1 MAPHN
6 IYGGV
11 ALSLGGAVLLAAC
24 GGGGGD
30 DPPTPGPANGTLRV
44 QMTDAPACGYDHVYV
59 TVNRVRVNGSPDAD
73 DNGSGWVDIP
83 VSPAQRIDLLSLTNG
98 VLATLGQTAL
108 PAGNY
113 QQIRLVLSPNS
124 GNALSNSVVPTGGT
138 ETALDTPSAAQ
149 SGYKII
155 RPFTVAPDT
164 LTDLILDFD
173 ACKSVVPRGN
183 GGYNLK
189 PVVTALPVVVSG
201 KVSGALTPAQAGAT
215 VYAER
220 GGLVVKSTVADAN
233 GNFVLS
239 PIEQSTSS
247 GNVDVVIVPTG
258 RATGIVRSVPVVA
271 GSNTVVSTQGAPID
285 LPVSTIRTASGTVS
299 PASAQASLRAIQ
311 NTSGQNFTISTTFAN
326 VTSGA
331 YSMALPAAAPMVGT
345 YSTTLPIPLTAASTA
360 AGKYTIEA
368 TSINGPIQTQPADVS
383 GGNVGANFAF

>member
-1 MAPHN
+1 M
-6 IYGGV
+6 
-11 ALSLGGAVLLAAC
+11 
-24 GGGGGD
+24 
-30 DPPTPGPANGTLRV
+30 
-44 QMTDAPACGYDHVYV
+44 
-59 TVNRVRVNGSPDAD
+59 
-73 DNGSGWVDIP
+73 
-83 VSPAQRIDLLSLTNG
+83 
-98 VLATLGQTAL
+98 
-108 PAGNY
+108 
-113 QQIRLVLSPNS
+113 
-124 GNALSNSVVPTGGT
+124 VPTGGT

>member
-1 MAPHN
+1 M
-6 IYGGV
+6 
-11 ALSLGGAVLLAAC
+11 
-24 GGGGGD
+24 
-30 DPPTPGPANGTLRV
+30 R
-44 QMTDAPACGYDHVYV
+44 
-59 TVNRVRVNGSPDAD
+59 
-73 DNGSGWVDIP
+73 
-83 VSPAQRIDLLSLTNG
+83 
-98 VLATLGQTAL
+98 
-108 PAGNY
+108 AGNY

-124 GNALSNSVVPTGGT
+124 GNTLSNSVVPTGGA

-201 KVSGALTPAQAGAT
+201 RVSGALTPAEAGAA
-215 VYAER
+215 VYAQR
-220 GGLVVKSTVADAN
+220 AGVVVKSTVADAN

-239 PIEQSTSS
+239 PIEQSTSA
-247 GNVDVVIVPTG
+247 GNVDVVIVPAG
-258 RATGIVRSVPVVA
+258 RATGIVRSGTGGREQQYRGVNR
-271 GSNTVVSTQGAPID
+271 G
-285 LPVSTIRTASGTVS
+285 RTDRPACLHDPHGLRHRH

-311 NTSGQNFTISTTFAN
+311 NASGQNFTISTAFAN

-331 YSMALPAAAPMVGT
+331 YSMSLPAAAPMVGT
-345 YSTTLPIPLTAASTA
+345 YSTTLLIPLTAASSA

-368 TSINGPIQTQPADVS
+368 TSINGPVQTQPADVS
-383 GGNVGANFAF
+383 AGNLGVNFAF